1 MAPYQQSTGLP
12 DSSDEVLR
20 LVVNYKGLAA
30 HSIAGMRN
38 EFGTT
43 KVVAIDYWT
52 DVTVHDTESDS
63 TGSSI
68 VSFVSLCF

>member
-1 MAPYQQSTGLP
+1 MAPYHQSTGLP

-43 KVVAIDYWT
+43 KVVAIDSQGK
-52 DVTVHDTESDS
+52 VR
-63 TGSSI
+63 
-68 VSFVSLCF
+68 L